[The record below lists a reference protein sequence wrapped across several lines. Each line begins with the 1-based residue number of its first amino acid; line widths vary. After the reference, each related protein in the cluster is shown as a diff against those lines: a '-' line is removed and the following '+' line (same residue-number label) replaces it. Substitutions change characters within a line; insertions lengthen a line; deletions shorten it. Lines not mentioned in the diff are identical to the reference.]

1 MPGEA
6 DNLLKEWR
14 TQGKKSKVWILKLFS
29 TLLTW
34 VFRAFNYLSRHGDTT
49 LIVCIKY
56 LNGSLDLNVFQ
67 GENLYPGIWT
77 NFMHLCWKMQKTY
90 KFWNYILTLLVRI
103 IMFDVPRI
111 DLLNSTTGKFGRLE
125 AVFILSRRIKRKIL
139 SPSVSLSR
147 STGVHLFHFIMLN
160 SPHFSIFLRR
170 LLQS

>member
-1 MPGEA
+1 MNSKTFFHFI
-6 DNLLKEWR
+6 NL
-14 TQGKKSKVWILKLFS
+14 G
-29 TLLTW
+29 
-34 VFRAFNYLSRHGDTT
+34 FRAFNYLSRHGDTT

-103 IMFDVPRI
+103 IMFDVPRS

-139 SPSVSLSR
+139 SLSVSLSR